1 MKNLLLSYRFPYRAA
16 AAALFL
22 TGVLCL
28 AGGAPAPAQSAASG
42 TVEDATVTVVSC
54 PLVEKWFTQDGIAF
68 GKRTA
73 RGLGAAPITKTKL
86 LILPLEA
93 VGGPGAAKNVQ
104 DFVAKGGKLLAVY
117 WGTLTAAEMKQS
129 PTYHL
134 VPTLGVKPIG
144 WMPDPPQPLTIFSA
158 GPALLPASGREV
170 NLPGTP
176 AVRLEALPG
185 TVVIGRWTGE
195 NGSRPGA
202 VFLRG
207 NVLYIAAN
215 LLRPQNDRPEFRD
228 TFFWAVQRL
237 ARDIGPGM
245 QARDRIQ
252 QAIAA
257 YASLATLM
265 NASTPPEIR
274 AEANVAQASLGD
286 ARSHL
291 AAGRAA
297 RASFAADKARVTASA
312 AVQRLKGL
320 NP

>member
-1 MKNLLLSYRFPYRAA
+1 MKIVNKSPFPYRTAAFALLLS
-16 AAALFL
+16 
-22 TGVLCL
+22 GVVCL
-28 AGGAPAPAQSAASG
+28 AGGTPVPAQSPGGAESSA
-42 TVEDATVTVVSC
+42 VTVVNS
-54 PLVEKWFTQDGIAF
+54 PLVEKWFTQDGISF
-68 GKRTA
+68 GRRTA
-73 RGLGAAPITKTKL
+73 QGLGAAPITKTKL
-86 LILPLEA
+86 LILPLES

-104 DFVAKGGKLLAVY
+104 DYVGKGGKLLAVY
-117 WGTLTAAEMKQS
+117 WGTLTSAEMKQS

-144 WMPDPPQPLTIFSA
+144 WMAAPPQPLTIFST
-158 GPALLPASGREV
+158 GPALLPAAGREV
-170 NLPGTP
+170 NLPATP
-176 AVRLEALPG
+176 AVQLEALPG

-207 NVLYIAAN
+207 NVLYVAAN

-252 QAIAA
+252 QAVAA
-257 YASLATLM
+257 YASLTTLM

-274 AEANVAQASLGD
+274 AEASVAQSSLGD
-286 ARSHL
+286 ARMHL

-297 RASFAADKARVTASA
+297 RASLAADKARATATA
-312 AVQRLKGL
+312 AVQRLKAL